1 MAYSRKPN
9 FGEINKTRDL
19 IRKHDEF
26 VAFDIETTGLS
37 VKNGDRIIEIG
48 AVKIKNGRIIDAF
61 HSLINPEVKLPY
73 RIVELTGITDDDVK
87 DSPKLREVLPEFKA
101 FAGDLVL
108 VAHNAK
114 FDMGFIQHYGAF
126 IDIEFNEPYIDT
138 VQMSRYL
145 LTDLTSHKLNC
156 VAERLRV
163 RQNCHHR
170 GDDDARVCGEIFIK
184 LSEMLKGEAE
194 SRKPD
199 IASDLKIKRISY
211 WEKGDLKR
219 IYVNGSSF
227 TAFFDINKMEWVDKT
242 NALNLEALHEKVCT
256 MLGVKSY
263 EEIAGFRGII
273 SA

>member
-1 MAYSRKPN
+1 MTYSRKPN

-37 VKNGDRIIEIG
+37 AKSGDRIIEIG
-48 AVKIKNGRIIDAF
+48 AVKIKNGRVIDVF

-73 RIVELTGITDDDVK
+73 MTTELTGITDEDLK
-87 DSPKLREVLPEFKA
+87 NSPKLREVLPEFKA
-101 FAGDLVL
+101 FAEGLVL

-114 FDMGFIQHYGAF
+114 FDIGFIQHYGAF

-145 LTDLTSHKLNC
+145 LTDLASHKLNC
-156 VAERLRV
+156 VADRLEV
-163 RQNCHHR
+163 KQNCHHR

-184 LSEMLKGEAE
+184 LSEMLKGEAVE
-194 SRKPD
+194 AKAD
-199 IASDLKIKRISY
+199 ITSDLEIKRISY
-211 WEKGDLKR
+211 WQKGQLKR
-219 IYVNGSSF
+219 IYVNGTSF

-242 NALNLEALHEKVCT
+242 NKLNLEALHKKVCA
-256 MLGVKSY
+256 MIGAESY
-263 EEIAGFRGII
+263 EEIAGFRGVI